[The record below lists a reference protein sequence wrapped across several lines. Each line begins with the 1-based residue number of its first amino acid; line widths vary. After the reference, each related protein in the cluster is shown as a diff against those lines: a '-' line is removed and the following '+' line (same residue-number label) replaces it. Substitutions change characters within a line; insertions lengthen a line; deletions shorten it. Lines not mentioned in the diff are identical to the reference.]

1 VIALK
6 SAREIEIMKRAN
18 IIVAEVLRELKEK
31 VAAGVTTLELD
42 TIAEELTLKKNA
54 IPAFK
59 GYNVAGRVYPRCLC
73 ASINEEIVHGIPTN
87 RALREGD
94 IIGLDYG
101 VIYEGFYGDS
111 AVTVG
116 VGRVSD
122 EARRLME
129 VTEIAL
135 YKGIEQLHDGKRLG
149 DLGHA
154 VQQVAESAGYSVV
167 RAFVGH
173 GIGRK
178 LHEEPPVPNYGE
190 PDRGI
195 RLREGMV
202 LAIEPMLNVGGLRSR
217 DKGRR
222 LDGGDEGWKPG
233 GPLRALRRRNQG
245 RPGYSEPIINDSDCA
260 NPLCLKKTPSKSPAP
275 CLKRSPTPCSVSRWT
290 TGIKSSRISRAR
302 CACIT

>member
-1 VIALK
+1 MIALK
-6 SAREIEIMKRAN
+6 SSREIEIMRRAN
-18 IIVAEVLRELKEK
+18 MIVAEVLQELKQK
-31 VAAGVTTLELD
+31 VAPGVTTLELD
-42 TIAEELTLKKNA
+42 AVAEEMTLKKKA
-54 IPAFK
+54 VPAFK

-73 ASINEEIVHGIPTN
+73 ASINEEIVHGIPSN

-94 IIGLDYG
+94 IIGLDFG

-111 AVTVG
+111 AITVG

-122 EARRLME
+122 EAKRLME
-129 VTEIAL
+129 VTQQAL
-135 YKGIEQLHDGKRLG
+135 YRGIEELHDGKRLG

-154 VQQVAESAGYSVV
+154 VQQTAEGAGYSVV

-202 LAIEPMLNVGGLRSR
+202 LAIEPMVNMGSYEVEIKTDGWTAVTR
-217 DKGRR
+217 DGSLAAHFEHSVAITKN
-222 LDGGDEGWKPG
+222 
-233 GPLRALRRRNQG
+233 GPYILSQ
-245 RPGYSEPIINDSDCA
+245 I
-260 NPLCLKKTPSKSPAP
+260 
-275 CLKRSPTPCSVSRWT
+275 
-290 TGIKSSRISRAR
+290 
-302 CACIT
+302 

>member
-1 VIALK
+1 MIALK
-6 SAREIEIMKRAN
+6 SAREIEIMRRAN
-18 IIVAEVLRELKEK
+18 VIVAEVLQELTQR
-31 VAAGVTTLELD
+31 VVPGVTTLELD
-42 TIAEELTLKKNA
+42 AIAEEMTLRKQA

-73 ASINEEIVHGIPTN
+73 ASINDEIVHGIPN
-87 RALREGD
+87 ERELREGD

-101 VIYEGFYGDS
+101 VIYQGFYGDS

-116 VGRVSD
+116 VGKVSS
-122 EARRLME
+122 EALRLME
-129 VTEIAL
+129 ITRQAL
-135 YKGIEQLHDGKRLG
+135 YRGIEQLQDGKRLG

-154 VQQVAESAGYSVV
+154 VQQTAESAGYSVV

-202 LAIEPMLNVGGLRSR
+202 LAIEPMVNIGGYEVEI
-217 DKGRR
+217 KE
-222 LDGGDEGWKPG
+222 DGWTAITKDGSLAAHFEHSVAITKD
-233 GPLRALRRRNQG
+233 GPYILSQ
-245 RPGYSEPIINDSDCA
+245 I
-260 NPLCLKKTPSKSPAP
+260 
-275 CLKRSPTPCSVSRWT
+275 
-290 TGIKSSRISRAR
+290 
-302 CACIT
+302 

>member
-1 VIALK
+1 MIALK

-42 TIAEELTLKKNA
+42 AIAEELTLKKSA

-59 GYNVAGRVYPRCLC
+59 GYNVAGRIYPRCLC

-111 AVTVG
+111 AITVG

-129 VTEIAL
+129 ITELAL
-135 YKGIEQLHDGKRLG
+135 FKGIEQLHDGKRLG

-202 LAIEPMLNVGGLRSR
+202 LAIEPMVNVGGCEVEIKEDGWTAVTR
-217 DKGRR
+217 DGSLAAHFEHSVAITK
-222 LDGGDEGWKPG
+222 DGPVI
-233 GPLRALRRRNQG
+233 LSQ
-245 RPGYSEPIINDSDCA
+245 I
-260 NPLCLKKTPSKSPAP
+260 
-275 CLKRSPTPCSVSRWT
+275 
-290 TGIKSSRISRAR
+290 
-302 CACIT
+302 

>member
-42 TIAEELTLKKNA
+42 AIAEELTLKKNA

-122 EARRLME
+122 KARRLME

-202 LAIEPMLNVGGLRSR
+202 LAIEPMLNVGGCEVEIKEDGWTAVTR
-217 DKGRR
+217 DGSLAAHFEHSVAITK
-222 LDGGDEGWKPG
+222 DGPVI
-233 GPLRALRRRNQG
+233 LSQ
-245 RPGYSEPIINDSDCA
+245 I
-260 NPLCLKKTPSKSPAP
+260 
-275 CLKRSPTPCSVSRWT
+275 
-290 TGIKSSRISRAR
+290 
-302 CACIT
+302 